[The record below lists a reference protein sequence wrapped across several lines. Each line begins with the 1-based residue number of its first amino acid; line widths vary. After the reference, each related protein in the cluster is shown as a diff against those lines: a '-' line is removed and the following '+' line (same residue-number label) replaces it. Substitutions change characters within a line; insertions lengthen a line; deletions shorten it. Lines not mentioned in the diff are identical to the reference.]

1 MTLSANAARP
11 LFVPPGIQVVRTGPT
26 THEEFER
33 LLDDDEQV
41 ERSQV
46 RPIPGTP
53 ARSHGLLHF
62 VVEALQSTPRR
73 ERSRR

>member
-1 MTLSANAARP
+1 MTLSANAGRP

-33 LLDDDEQV
+33 LLDDDEHV
-41 ERSQV
+41 ERSGV
-46 RPIPGTP
+46 RPIPRTHG
-53 ARSHGLLHF
+53 RSHGLLHF
-62 VVEALQSTPRR
+62 VAEALQPSPRR